1 MAIYSNIYVVLNGN
15 VLAEAV
21 SVETSLEK
29 ATAEVYSV
37 VNGFEGVTTGP
48 LVRRITVSNV
58 IPLDTGVFAAFND
71 GRSADM
77 YPEYE
82 AMMAN
87 NDEIEIMLQEGSTGR
102 RLITR
107 GFITSVSRSG
117 AVGQTSALSFVFVGK
132 GSSFFE

>member
-1 MAIYSNIYVVLNGN
+1 VAIYSNIYVVLNGS

-21 SVETSLEK
+21 SVETSLER
-29 ATAEVYSV
+29 ATAEVFSV
-37 VNGFEGVTTGP
+37 ANGFEGVTTGP

-58 IPLDTGVFAAFND
+58 VPLDVGVYAAFNA
-71 GRSADM
+71 GRSGEM

-82 AMMAN
+82 SMMAN
-87 NDEIEIMLQEGSTGR
+87 NDEVEIMLQEGHAGR

-117 AVGQTSALSFVFVGK
+117 AVGQTTTLSFVFVGN
-132 GSSFFE
+132 GASAFE